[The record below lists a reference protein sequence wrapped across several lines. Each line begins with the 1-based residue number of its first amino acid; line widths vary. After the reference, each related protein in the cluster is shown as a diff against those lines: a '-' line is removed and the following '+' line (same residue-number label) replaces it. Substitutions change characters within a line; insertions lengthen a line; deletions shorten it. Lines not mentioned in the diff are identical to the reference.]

1 VIIDD
6 NSDPNYVTERVLYKT
21 DIIQSEFPGRGELL
35 PYYYYARHNWFPT
48 AVVLH
53 DGVFINKHINFN
65 VDKYKII
72 WEFNHYWDKPK
83 NEIRLIKALK
93 NHDDL
98 LELHADKSAWK
109 GCFGAMSVITHEF
122 VKMLDDKYDLA
133 RLLPLITTRKN
144 RQTFERVFACL
155 LQANHKK
162 EVLMG
167 FVLKTTKWGYPFYK
181 YIKEYKNEK
190 KEKEKEKE
198 KIIEKVK
205 YKEKEKNNDKK
216 EKKNKKERKDK
227 RSRSRTRER
236 DRNHHRHRSRSRSHH
251 KDHKDRSRKHKS

>member
-1 VIIDD
+1 MPLNKTMKLRGAKRVKTRKTYKSDKDIGFIVLRHVNSKETNLYWQESYDCIRKFYPESKIVIIDD

-53 DGVFINKHINFN
+53 DGVFINKHIDFKVN
-65 VDKYKII
+65 KYKII

-181 YIKEYKNEK
+181 YIKEYDNEYMK
-190 KEKEKEKE
+190 SPL
-198 KIIEKVK
+198 IKVWTG
-205 YKEKEKNNDKK
+205 
-216 EKKNKKERKDK
+216 R
-227 RSRSRTRER
+227 
-236 DRNHHRHRSRSRSHH
+236 
-251 KDHKDRSRKHKS
+251 